1 MVCLSLRADRVSG
14 ATLIIEVHGWRGFH
28 IEGGP
33 LSSVVVVGF
42 LSFSYMP
49 FLLSE
54 RLKKMIAKLK
64 NVAGDSRGF
73 VEMAAYDESEDNART
88 PAFIAKFPNGIHKS

>member
-1 MVCLSLRADRVSG
+1 MTGS
-14 ATLIIEVHGWRGFH
+14 TLIIEAHGWRGFH

-54 RLKKMIAKLK
+54 RLKQMLCKLK

-73 VEMAAYDESEDNART
+73 VEMAAYDERADNVRT
-88 PAFIAKFPNGIHKS
+88 PSFLAKFPHGIHKS